1 MVFANA
7 YVSLNGTEL
16 KVVSAT
22 VAEAT
27 GEVDVTKMGDSA
39 TNTKLG
45 IQTGDQI
52 TLVFNQDFSASGNT
66 HALAAAAYANCRS
79 GGTANVVVR
88 PSAAAASVTN
98 PEFRLAGVIPSYQP
112 FGASVGDKSPV
123 TLTIKTAGTA
133 IVANTGA

>member
-1 MVFANA
+1 MIFANA

-22 VAEAT
+22 VAEASA
-27 GEVDVTKMGDSA
+27 EVDLTKMGDSA

-52 TLVFNQDFSASGNT
+52 SLVFNNNFSDANV
-66 HALAAAAYANCRS
+66 HALVAAAYANCKS

-88 PSAAAASVTN
+88 PSAAAASATN

-123 TLTIKTAGTA
+123 TLTIKTAGVA